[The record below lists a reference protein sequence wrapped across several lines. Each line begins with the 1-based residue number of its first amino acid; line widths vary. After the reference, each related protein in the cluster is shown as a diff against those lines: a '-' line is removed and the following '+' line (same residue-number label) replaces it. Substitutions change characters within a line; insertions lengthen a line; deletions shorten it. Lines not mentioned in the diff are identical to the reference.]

1 MPATQRWK
9 SMIQAEHA
17 QSDGMR
23 GSAPPVDHWRPY
35 ARQFEADPRR
45 SGDELLDRLV
55 SQLAR
60 NQTLIDVGAGG
71 GRLALPLALQCRQVT
86 AVEPSESMASVL
98 LEQARE
104 HGIENV
110 SLVQARW
117 EESQVERGDIVLCAH
132 VIYTVTEIE
141 QFVRKLEAHAR
152 ERVIVILY
160 DAAPQSQTY
169 LLWKQVHGVERLPLP
184 SLSEFEEVLAQL
196 GISARV
202 DRMTPQPPRGFDSLE
217 QAAAQLSSRLYVR
230 EGSPEW
236 NKLVEVLQEAL
247 EESDGVFR
255 ILGAKPLT
263 PALVSWRPPSNTA
276 IISGPPR
283 AMPPN
288 RPPEPCPPPAV
299 G

>member
-1 MPATQRWK
+1 MPATELWK
-9 SMIQAEHA
+9 AMIQAEHA

-45 SGDELLDRLV
+45 SGDELVDRLV
-55 SQLAR
+55 SQVAR
-60 NQTLIDVGAGG
+60 HQTLIDVGAGG
-71 GRLALPLALQCRQVT
+71 GRLALPLALQCRHVT

-98 LEQARE
+98 LQQAGE

-110 SLVQARW
+110 SLVQSRW
-117 EESQVERGDIVLCAH
+117 EDAEVEPGDIVLCAH

-152 ERVIVILY
+152 ERVVIVLY

-196 GISARV
+196 GISAQV
-202 DRMTPQPPRGFDSLE
+202 DRITPQPPRGFDSLE
-217 QAAAQLSSRLYVR
+217 QAAAQLSSRLYVDG
-230 EGSPEW
+230 GSPKG
-236 NKLVEVLQEAL
+236 NKLEEVLREAL
-247 EESDGVFR
+247 EENDGVFR
-255 ILGAKPLT
+255 IRGAKPLT
-263 PALVSWRPPSNTA
+263 PVLVSWRPPSN
-276 IISGPPR
+276 GDR
-283 AMPPN
+283 
-288 RPPEPCPPPAV
+288 
-299 G
+299 